1 MGEEV
6 RGMRGRI
13 MDSLNT
19 KRQMFKHSY
28 YQRCEEEAVS
38 QFDSLDVIIGNIF
51 PQPLILRSKDQ

>member
-19 KRQMFKHSY
+19 KRQIFKHSC
-28 YQRCEEEAVS
+28 YQRCEEEDVS
-38 QFDSLDVIIGNIF
+38 QFDSRDVIIGKIF